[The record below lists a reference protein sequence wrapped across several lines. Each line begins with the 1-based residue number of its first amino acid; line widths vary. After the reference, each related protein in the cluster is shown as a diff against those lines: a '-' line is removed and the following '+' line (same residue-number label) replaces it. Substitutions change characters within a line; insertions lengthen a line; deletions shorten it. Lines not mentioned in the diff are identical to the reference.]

1 VRRSPIKPPP
11 VLAGCRV
18 TEYAVRDR
26 SAKYS
31 GRSNLFVSGKE
42 LGPVPRLAIVR
53 DHQGKYLLLH
63 CGRSWNLIGS
73 APAEAALLSLP
84 HLLQVRLGLALRDT
98 GADPSLGDP
107 WIRAL
112 GGQPC
117 SAQVPAPGYSED
129 VEQMVEGQGS
139 RICDFCIRRGERPA
153 AEHCVAADEGRP
165 DKGSRTQLKATGR

>member
-31 GRSNLFVSGKE
+31 GRSNLFVEGKE

-63 CGRSWNLIGS
+63 CGRSWNVLGIAGGRNLRRARLAAERTYPGIS
-73 APAEAALLSLP
+73 KRWVRTGVSKSQAEAYLK
-84 HLLQVRLGLALRDT
+84 QV
-98 GADPSLGDP
+98 
-107 WIRAL
+107 WK
-112 GGQPC
+112 GQEC
-117 SAQVPAPGYSED
+117 SFCGRRPDQ

-139 RICDFCIRRGERPA
+139 RICDFCIRARRA
-153 AEHCVAADEGRP
+153 A
-165 DKGSRTQLKATGR
+165 GSRALRRS